1 MKRTM
6 KSRLERYL
14 RYLREDSEVQKNML
28 AQKYELKEQEVKQVV
43 SQKPVL
49 VEQDVRQVFHGKP
62 GLMKQQVK
70 QVVTQKP
77 CGDGRG
83 HQAGGPG
90 GGEGEEAG
98 NL

>member
-1 MKRTM
+1 M

-14 RYLREDSEVQKNML
+14 RYLREDSEVQKKML

-49 VEQDVRQVFHGKP
+49 VAQDVRQVFHGKP

-70 QVVTQKP
+70 QVVTQKL
-77 CGDGRG
+77 C
-83 HQAGGPG
+83 
-90 GGEGEEAG
+90 GGEGKEAG

>member
-1 MKRTM
+1 M

-14 RYLREDSEVQKNML
+14 RYLRE
-28 AQKYELKEQEVKQVV
+28 QEVKQVL

-49 VEQDVRQVFHGKP
+49 VEQDIRQFFHGKP
-62 GLMKQQVK
+62 WLMKQQVK

-77 CGDGRG
+77 CGDERG
-83 HQAGGPG
+83 HQAGGFG
-90 GGEGEEAG
+90 GGDGEEAG